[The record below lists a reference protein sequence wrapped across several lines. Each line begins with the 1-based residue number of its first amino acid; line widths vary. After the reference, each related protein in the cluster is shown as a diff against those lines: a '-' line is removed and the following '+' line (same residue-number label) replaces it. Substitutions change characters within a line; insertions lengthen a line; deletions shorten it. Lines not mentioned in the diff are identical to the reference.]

1 LTTDRTFVLGTDRLF
16 REWGYVAM
24 SRGRISNRMYAVV
37 GEPIARD
44 EFAPARRKLRPLED
58 LVDRLERPDRQLT
71 TTDEAYA
78 AEYAALSDP
87 ALRGQ
92 LEQLRAARRDKLDD
106 PELRARVAMARE
118 ELHRR
123 AAFLGRAAA
132 LDPPQHLEQLGLLP
146 DGVAARQR
154 WQKAADAVEKYRV
167 ETGVQDHSSPLGER
181 PRDASQLVLWR
192 DAQREVGRQRD
203 SERGISRE

>member
-1 LTTDRTFVLGTDRLF
+1 VLGTDRLF

-24 SRGRISNRMYAVV
+24 SRGRLSNRMYAVV

-92 LEQLRAARRDKLDD
+92 LAQLRAARRQDRDA

-123 AAFLGRAAA
+123 GAILSRAAA
-132 LDPPQHLEQLGLLP
+132 LDPPEHLEQLGLLP
-146 DGVAARQR
+146 DGVASRQR
-154 WQKAADAVEKYRV
+154 WQKAASAVEKYRLEF
-167 ETGVQDHSSPLGER
+167 ETDPPGTQPGEPPVVDRLPIDRGEPYLLLRQISP
-181 PRDASQLVLWR
+181 
-192 DAQREVGRQRD
+192 
-203 SERGISRE
+203 